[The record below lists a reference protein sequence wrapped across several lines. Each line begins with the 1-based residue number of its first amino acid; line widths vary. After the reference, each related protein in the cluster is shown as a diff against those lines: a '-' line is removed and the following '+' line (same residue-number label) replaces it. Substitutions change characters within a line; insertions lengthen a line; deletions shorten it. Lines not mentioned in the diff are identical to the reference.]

1 MAAQRI
7 YMVVNAQARGIAG
20 NEQPARL
27 VRAIHPAQAL
37 RHVAEDT
44 LAVAV
49 ASQNDLVRLLG
60 AGVRVEQSGQAPH
73 GEPLEP

>member
-1 MAAQRI
+1 MATQRI
-7 YMVVNAQARGIAG
+7 YMVANAQARDPAG

-49 ASQNDLVRLLG
+49 ASQDDLVRLLS
-60 AGVRVEQSGQAPH
+60 AGVRVEQSGRELA
-73 GEPLEP
+73 GEQLDL